1 MKKERNIFMTKPGDS
16 QTKKTIGELAKEF
29 PEKTYVE
36 LEKYRDAD
44 RQEEAQR
51 IFVQQENEE
60 LKEDQLTE
68 SQHKQKELEPIEEDR
83 TIFDEERKKFQDY
96 KEMYE
101 KEHKLRQ
108 KAEKELEDLKK
119 KTDPVHTIKKARES
133 GL

>member
-1 MKKERNIFMTKPGDS
+1 MKN
-16 QTKKTIGELAKEF
+16 KKTMHELAKEF
-29 PEKTYVE
+29 PEKTYRE
-36 LEKYRDAD
+36 LEKYRNAD

-68 SQHKQKELEPIEEDR
+68 SQRKQAELEPIEGINWE
-83 TIFDEERKKFQDY
+83 KLYQ
-96 KEMYE
+96 

-108 KAEKELEDLKK
+108 EAGKEAQARSGYLQDELDRVKRENNDLHNKVAALLDAVDPEKK
-119 KTDPVHTIKKARES
+119 IQKARES

>member
-1 MKKERNIFMTKPGDS
+1 MKN
-16 QTKKTIGELAKEF
+16 KKTMHELAKEF
-29 PEKTYVE
+29 PEKTYRE
-36 LEKYRDAD
+36 LEKYRNAD

-68 SQHKQKELEPIEEDR
+68 SQRKQAELEPIEGINWE
-83 TIFDEERKKFQDY
+83 KLYQ
-96 KEMYE
+96 

-108 KAEKELEDLKK
+108 EAGKEAQARSGYLQDELDRVKRENNDLHNKVAALLDAV
-119 KTDPVHTIKKARES
+119 DPERKIQKARES